1 MRLVITKEIVLKTKK
16 KVAIL
21 VYVVIIVNNL
31 DILLMNVKTKD
42 KKGNLEITTKVKQDV
57 IIVKNLDIMQET
69 VMSQKEIIMEK
80 IEEVLNVMNVVRKV
94 IMP

>member
-1 MRLVITKEIVLKTKK
+1 
-16 KVAIL
+16 
-21 VYVVIIVNNL
+21 
-31 DILLMNVKTKD
+31 MNVKTKD

-80 IEEVLNVMNVVRKV
+80 IEEVSNVMNVARKV

>member
-1 MRLVITKEIVLKTKK
+1 
-16 KVAIL
+16 
-21 VYVVIIVNNL
+21 
-31 DILLMNVKTKD
+31 MNVKTKD